1 MPSSP
6 ASEILEREFLE
17 LRAGLLQTAA
27 QLDRLDRAKGSAT
40 DDPRM
45 RGVLQAIDVLSKPG
59 PGRAERIQL
68 IFSRPY
74 QEDWRAKLEISAS
87 PPLPKNK

>member
-1 MPSSP
+1 MPSSS

-27 QLDRLDRAKGSAT
+27 QLDRLDRAQGSVA
-40 DDPRM
+40 DDPRI
-45 RGVLQAIDVLSKPG
+45 RGVLQAIEVLSKPG
-59 PGRAERIQL
+59 PGRAEQVQL

-74 QEDWRAKLEISAS
+74 EEEWKRKLEVGAR
-87 PPLPKNK
+87 